1 MRAHLIQPRPV
12 LLHKLHVGVRLPGE
26 QPPAPW
32 LHVEGCLPEVLRR
45 LPRDSRQ
52 DAERLEDLSLRM
64 AEFNSEWLHVLGEVP
79 GHPLIQPILTRWLL
93 LLRPYTP
100 APHAAEGSDDLS
112 GPYRK
117 AIQQVAAVLDIP
129 APPVKVGSHE
139 AKLSVDFDGHHLIC
153 HPLVQKLRTP
163 EFRFLVLRALYH
175 HYQRHNELWRLTRAW
190 TPDARRSVLRLF
202 GEWNLRH
209 GKPIVREHV
218 IQGNANCDR
227 LVPLSQW
234 LNRFY
239 ESYPR
244 ESVHDLRELLVR
256 PRPFDKL
263 LRAQANLYACSG
275 TGLVAASYAIARTA
289 VPVEQW
295 EELDAKGL
303 DFVQQ
308 AGASEEIQRLWA
320 GVWEQ
325 DNEASN

>member
-1 MRAHLIQPRPV
+1 
-12 LLHKLHVGVRLPGE
+12 
-26 QPPAPW
+26 
-32 LHVEGCLPEVLRR
+32 
-45 LPRDSRQ
+45 
-52 DAERLEDLSLRM
+52 M
-64 AEFNSEWLHVLGEVP
+64 AEFNCEWLHVLGEVP
-79 GHPLIQPILTRWLL
+79 GHPLIQPILSRWVVM
-93 LLRPYTP
+93 LRQHTP
-100 APHAAEGSDDLS
+100 APQPAEGAEELS

-129 APPVKVGSHE
+129 APPVSLGSYDS
-139 AKLSVDFDGHHLIC
+139 KLNVEFDGKVLLC

-175 HYQRHNELWRLTRAW
+175 YYQRHNDLWRLTRAW
-190 TPDARRSVLRLF
+190 TPDSRRAVLKMF
-202 GEWNLRH
+202 TEWNLRC
-209 GKPIVREHV
+209 GKPVLREHLLAG
-218 IQGNANCDR
+218 QASCER

-239 ESYPR
+239 ENYPR

-263 LRAQANLYACSG
+263 FRAQANLYACSG

-289 VPVEQW
+289 LPPEQW

-303 DFVQQ
+303 AFVEH
-308 AGASEEIQRLWA
+308 AGAGEEIQRLWA

-325 DNEASN
+325 DVDTSK